1 MLNLR
6 PDLKKIFPGP
16 DPEVFDQIMN
26 LQGEAY
32 RDLAGRRTIRVVLD
46 GHGYFAKL
54 HYGVGWK
61 EIIKNLMRLSLPVV
75 GARTEWLAIQR
86 FAELGV
92 ATMSI
97 AGFGER
103 GLDPAGR
110 QSFLITDELADTI
123 SLEDLI
129 LNKNA
134 YPISIVMKR
143 RLIRKVAQIAR
154 DMHQNG
160 VNHRD
165 FYLCHFLLP
174 IKWLKQQNSDLEP
187 PLYVIDLHRTQLRS
201 VVPQRWLEKDLVGLH
216 FSSMDAD
223 LTRRDRLRFVSCYEG
238 VPVRRVIE
246 DLSGFWSKIDRK
258 SIKLHKKFHKRY
270 S

>member
-16 DPEVFDQIMN
+16 DPEVFDQIMH

-86 FAELGV
+86 FAEIGV

-123 SLEDLI
+123 SLEDYCRFWRDTPPSPRL
-129 LNKNA
+129 KR
-134 YPISIVMKR
+134 SI
-143 RLIRKVAQIAR
+143 IEKVAGMTRQL
-154 DMHQNG
+154 HENG

-165 FYLCHFLLP
+165 LYLCHFLMQGGLG
-174 IKWLKQQNSDLEP
+174 KTECVSGTDRSF
-187 PLYVIDLHRTQLRS
+187 LHRLCT
-201 VVPQRWLEKDLVGLH
+201 
-216 FSSMDAD
+216 
-223 LTRRDRLRFVSCYEG
+223 VS
-238 VPVRRVIE
+238 R
-246 DLSGFWSKIDRK
+246 
-258 SIKLHKKFHKRY
+258 
-270 S
+270 